1 MKDIYAR
8 LALLGNDSTPPP
20 LQQKTVSKNMPTKK
34 LEDASEEEIVSFD
47 EWLAID
53 KSFDP
58 WQAIALQT
66 VKNRIAR
73 GLTSET
79 SEDKQQERKALFGAF
94 MRLQNRR

>member
-1 MKDIYAR
+1 MRDIYER
-8 LALLGNDSTPPP
+8 LALLGNEPM
-20 LQQKTVSKNMPTKK
+20 QAAQKTVSKNTPPTKK

-58 WQAIALQT
+58 WQAITLQ
-66 VKNRIAR
+66 VAKNRIAR
-73 GLTSET
+73 GLASET

-94 MRLQNRR
+94 LRLQSRR

>member
-8 LALLGNDSTPPP
+8 LALLGNEPMQTKKD
-20 LQQKTVSKNMPTKK
+20 VSKNTPPTK
-34 LEDASEEEIVSFD
+34 LEDASEEEIAAFD

-53 KSFDP
+53 KGFDP

-73 GLTSET
+73 GFTSET